1 MAKTIRAKMV
11 LNHVIDTSGGDNPAN
26 AIAQMVIGKSYYFD
40 ITLAG

>member
-11 LNHVIDTSGGDNPAN
+11 LNHVIDTSGGDNPD